1 MINCTWHFRFLK
13 LAQEVASWS
22 KDPSTQVG
30 TVIVDDK
37 RRPISFGYNGFPR
50 GIADT
55 SELLQDREQKYKR
68 VLHAE
73 QNAILFSS
81 KKDLSDCTIYTTHF
95 PCSQCTASLI
105 QLNVGQVISIQHPD
119 F

>member
-105 QLNVGQVISIQHPD
+105 
-119 F
+119 